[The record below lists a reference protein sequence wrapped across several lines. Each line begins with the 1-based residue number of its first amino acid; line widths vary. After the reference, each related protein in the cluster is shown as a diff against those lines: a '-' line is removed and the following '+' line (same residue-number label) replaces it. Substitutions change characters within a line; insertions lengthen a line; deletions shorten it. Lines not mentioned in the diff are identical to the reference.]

1 MTQKWLHSHPARG
14 ENHLPIGRSQPGSV
28 NSPCP
33 DAFLTATS
41 GFSASW
47 IGANSPGAA
56 SGGRVAAVPSLP
68 SVRIPR
74 TDRTPFPDSHS
85 APRTGTQASCFPC
98 VQPPVHLTV
107 PLSALLL
114 SPLSLLSFCLH
125 SGPMSFINSTFP
137 PSSINLLFY
146 FDKEK
151 RLIQQRSSRIK

>member
-47 IGANSPGAA
+47 IGANCPGAA

-68 SVRIPR
+68 SVWIPR
-74 TDRTPFPDSHS
+74 TDRTPFPDSRSGPSHRDPGFPLPLCAATCTPDCSSFGFASQS
-85 APRTGTQASCFPC
+85 AIASLF
-98 VQPPVHLTV
+98 
-107 PLSALLL
+107 LL
-114 SPLSLLSFCLH
+114 SSFWSHVFYQFYLSSFFHKFIVLL
-125 SGPMSFINSTFP
+125 
-137 PSSINLLFY
+137 
-146 FDKEK
+146 
-151 RLIQQRSSRIK
+151 